1 MNTFFISVW
10 TWIKANLLLSAGI
23 ALVLVYVLFHKSIN
37 KMIAPHRVR
46 HRPGYH
52 RSITQPNRTLR
63 RNRNRTLPRSVGLN
77 KNGTRKKPWQIAG
90 SAAAKRHMAEIR
102 KRR

>member
-23 ALVLVYVLFHKSIN
+23 ALVLVYILFHKSIN

-52 RSITQPNRTLR
+52 RSISAPVHRGVHNRS
-63 RNRNRTLPRSVGLN
+63 LPRSVGLN